1 MQWMKQ
7 ITQRNVMI
15 VFLCK
20 YLSKF
25 REISAKKGCRIGYN
39 SFTADLNFCNLLQ
52 SREV

>member
-25 REISAKKGCRIGYN
+25 REISAKKGCIGYN